1 MTRTRSSPYLH
12 VTWIAKY
19 LVGEKNCLWAAWFK
33 SNHQGYAKVPSNFDS
48 ARWNME
54 HTDLLNELIAELEK
68 QGCEIFI
75 ERQNEFRVLSAR
87 SGTVISGR
95 PDIIAVHCDKSGV
108 SEQRDDVISG
118 RPDII
123 AVHPDGN
130 AKIYDVKTGRLLDSH
145 VAQVQLYMYLIPRAQ
160 LTRRRGVKFEG
171 ALVYPD
177 GSEIAVPADS
187 VDEAFIERVAKF
199 IRTVTSNLPAR
210 RVPSVSECNW
220 CDLTIEDC
228 SDKMEQEVA

>member
-33 SNHQGYAKVPSNFDS
+33 SNHQGYAK
-48 ARWNME
+48 ARWNMQ
-54 HTDLLNELIAELEK
+54 HTDLLNELIAELEE

-95 PDIIAVHCDKSGV
+95 PDIIAVHL
-108 SEQRDDVISG
+108 
-118 RPDII
+118 
-123 AVHPDGN
+123 DGN

-160 LTRRRGVKFEG
+160 LTRWRGVKFEG
-171 ALVYPD
+171 ALAYPD

>member
-95 PDIIAVHCDKSGV
+95 PDIIAVH
-108 SEQRDDVISG
+108 
-118 RPDII
+118 
-123 AVHPDGN
+123 PDGN

-145 VAQVQLYMYLIPRAQ
+145 VAQVQLYMYLISRVQ